1 MFQRRSAV
9 SVLQLIRKKWGYV
22 LFVVTM
28 IILVTTRIRLTK
40 QPNPFEETPA
50 MTSTSPLYL
59 HILTFLTLHLVTHFH
74 LLYIHTQYHDSVNS
88 NRYGEEL
95 LTDI

>member
-1 MFQRRSAV
+1 
-9 SVLQLIRKKWGYV
+9 
-22 LFVVTM
+22 
-28 IILVTTRIRLTK
+28 
-40 QPNPFEETPA
+40 

-88 NRYGEEL
+88 NRYVEEL